1 MDNFI
6 DLRKLRKRIKKIQ
19 DTKRFEHT
27 LGVEFTAAAL
37 AMRYDVSIS
46 DAQTA
51 GLLHDC
57 AKCMSDEKKLN
68 ICRKNGIEVTD
79 VEERNPYLLHAK
91 VGAFLAK
98 KKYGIENQDIIN
110 AIRNH
115 TTGRENMSFLEK
127 IIFIADYIE
136 PGRKQAKNLS
146 EIRKMAFEDI
156 DHALITILQETVNY
170 LKKSGKETDPLTEKT
185 LQYYSKNNHN

>member
-1 MDNFI
+1 M
-6 DLRKLRKRIKKIQ
+6 IKQDKALIRKIQ
-19 DTKRFEHT
+19 
-27 LGVEFTAAAL
+27 LVEL
-37 AMRYDVSIS
+37 E
-46 DAQTA
+46 
-51 GLLHDC
+51 LLKEVDR
-57 AKCMSDEKKLN
+57 

-115 TTGRENMSFLEK
+115 TTGRENMSLLEK

-136 PGRKQAKNLS
+136 PGRKQAKNLL

-185 LQYYSKNNHN
+185 L